1 MNNQGN
7 KAENVMQLIM
17 DLEGRVRV
25 ITAERDE
32 MMEGRNWAIHK
43 YWLALTYKGAGFWW
57 GYGVGTVSM
66 FVVGLVIK
74 WVVGK

>member
-1 MNNQGN
+1 VNNQGN
-7 KAENVMQLIM
+7 KAENAMQLIM
-17 DLEGRVRV
+17 DLEKKARELVN
-25 ITAERDE
+25 ERDT
-32 MMEGRNWAIHK
+32 AIHK

-66 FVVGLVIK
+66 FVVGLIIR